1 MEISNIITALVVG
14 AIIGALARL
23 VVPGKQSI
31 GIIVTILLGIVGAF
45 IGGFIGAAI
54 ADNFIIVFLCQ
65 VVVAAVLVA
74 IVGGTSR
81 RGARA

>member
-1 MEISNIITALVVG
+1 MGITGVISAIIVG

-31 GIIVTILLGIVGAF
+31 GILVTIVLGIVGAF

-54 ADNFIIVFLCQ
+54 SSSFIVIFLCQ
-65 VVVAAVLVA
+65 LAVAAALVA
-74 IVGGTSR
+74 IVGGTAR
-81 RGARA
+81 RGARV